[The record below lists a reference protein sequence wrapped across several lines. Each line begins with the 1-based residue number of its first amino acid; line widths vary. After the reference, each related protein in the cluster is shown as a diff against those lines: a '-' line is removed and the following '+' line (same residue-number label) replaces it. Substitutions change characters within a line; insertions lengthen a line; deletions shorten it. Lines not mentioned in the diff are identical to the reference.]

1 MSERACLGWSLV
13 PFEVA
18 PPWSVTSVSCELA
31 CRVGGAFAA
40 VGPGDEIGDALS
52 CGCLRARELLL
63 LPLFEPLRNTLGMI
77 NKMHQLDVR
86 LSGVFAK
93 LMIISLEAARGHG
106 GRGERV

>member
-1 MSERACLGWSLV
+1 MRAADNNQYFRTQVFDFSHQIEKL
-13 PFEVA
+13 
-18 PPWSVTSVSCELA
+18 
-31 CRVGGAFAA
+31 CRVPRIHGK
-40 VGPGDEIGDALS
+40 PHYRLHTLS
-52 CGCLRARELLL
+52 RSCLRARELLF

-106 GRGERV
+106 GRGERVSEFLS